1 MMAKL
6 ILYRKNFDK
15 KYMLYLVRFICF
27 NSSICSRG
35 KFGIVYRCKDKVTGL
50 MLAAKVVNIV
60 QKEDRR
66 AVQREVEI
74 MRRLQHPRL
83 IQLYDAIDAGKQ
95 IYVILELYVSRARR
109 GVRLERR
116 ALRDYFKFPSFKDRR
131 RRAL

>member
-1 MMAKL
+1 
-6 ILYRKNFDK
+6 
-15 KYMLYLVRFICF
+15 
-27 NSSICSRG
+27 
-35 KFGIVYRCKDKVTGL
+35 